1 VKTLG
6 VSSTK
11 SGSHVCGWDY
21 DDVTP
26 DILTLFSLVTE
37 ATTCVVK
44 VRAGARVVWSKG
56 KDRYVFSV
64 RALNKEKRNQ
74 YSSTSLTGD
83 FDRRSFLRPLFRWR
97 TDGGFLTKS
106 PFISTICGLGVITV
120 AIIFKVVKCVIV
132 RCWIL

>member
-1 VKTLG
+1 MT
-6 VSSTK
+6 STK

-26 DILTLFSLVTE
+26 DILALFTLVTE

-83 FDRRSFLRPLFRWR
+83 LDRSSFLGPLFRRR
-97 TDGGFLTKS
+97 TRADGQRLPKPVLTV
-106 PFISTICGLGVITV
+106 VIN
-120 AIIFKVVKCVIV
+120 FHYL
-132 RCWIL
+132 WIGCYYSSNNI